1 MEGSSSFQVVL
12 KAFSSFYLN
21 KCGAA
26 SLPLLIKPLLPLL
39 SFFSFFWL
47 RFSPFGFTEMSLSFQ
62 LFKSTCQGGL
72 ITFLRSNK
80 QICIIYIFLL
90 CCTTAFDYLISIFRQ
105 SSKGINLKKKKPFLT
120 LNLPNFSKDSD
131 CLLRFLM

>member
-62 LFKSTCQGGL
+62 LFKSTCRGGGVNNIFKIQQTDL
-72 ITFLRSNK
+72 HNIYFLAMLYHS
-80 QICIIYIFLL
+80 L
-90 CCTTAFDYLISIFRQ
+90 
-105 SSKGINLKKKKPFLT
+105 
-120 LNLPNFSKDSD
+120 
-131 CLLRFLM
+131 